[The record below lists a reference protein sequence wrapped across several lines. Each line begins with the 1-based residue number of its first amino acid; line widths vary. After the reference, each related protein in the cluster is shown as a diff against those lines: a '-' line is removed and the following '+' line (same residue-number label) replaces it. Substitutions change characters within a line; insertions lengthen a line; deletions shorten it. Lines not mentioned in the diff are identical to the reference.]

1 MCQRSLETI
10 TCIWWSEPYFS
21 LSGSSMFS
29 CATHVPYI
37 SFKKKKKLSMFPS
50 ATLCHSKYLYVSMF
64 SSTTTRVLSPSFP
77 RSSIGPSRMSM
88 PNGRLLFHCLV
99 GSWKRVLSAAPQ
111 RIWGSKMSL
120 LLLRLHCMKANV
132 LHFRP

>member
-1 MCQRSLETI
+1 MPKKFRDNYMHLMIRTLLFFKWFFNI
-10 TCIWWSEPYFS
+10 FLRHTCILYIIQKKKKKNYQCS
-21 LSGSSMFS
+21 LLPHAYLKYHS
-29 CATHVPYI
+29 
-37 SFKKKKKLSMFPS
+37 KKKKKLSMFPS

-99 GSWKRVLSAAPQ
+99 GSWRRVLSAAPQ
-111 RIWGSKMSL
+111 RI
-120 LLLRLHCMKANV
+120 
-132 LHFRP
+132 